1 MAEAGAARVVVCRI
15 GSERFALPVASVRA
29 VVALPPVARIPGAP
43 TAVSGLVNVR
53 GTLVTTVSGAR
64 LLSRSVGTAAP
75 EWLVVLAMLGGRV
88 GLEVDEVEDLQTTGT
103 AGAVPTLDLEILIG
117 PLFGQPSGT

>member
-1 MAEAGAARVVVCRI
+1 MAEVGAERVVVCRV
-15 GSERFALPVASVRA
+15 GTERFALPVASVRA
-29 VVALPPVARIPGAP
+29 VVALPAVARIPGAP
-43 TAVSGLVNVR
+43 TAVRGLVNVR

-64 LLSRSVGTAAP
+64 LLTRSEGAGA

-88 GLEVDEVEDLQTTGT
+88 GLEVEEVEDLHTTGS
-103 AGAVPTLDLEILIG
+103 AGSVPTLDLEKLIR

>member
-53 GTLVTTVSGAR
+53 GTLVTTVSGSR
-64 LLSRSVGTAAP
+64 LLSRSVGTAP

>member
-1 MAEAGAARVVVCRI
+1 MAEAGAERVVVCRI
-15 GSERFALPVASVRA
+15 GTERFALPVASVRA
-29 VVALPPVARIPGAP
+29 VVALPAVARIPGAP
-43 TAVSGLVNVR
+43 TTVRGLVNVR

-64 LLSRSVGTAAP
+64 LLGSSEGTAAA

-88 GLEVDEVEDLQTTGT
+88 GLEVDEVEDLHTTGS
-103 AGAVPTLDLEILIG
+103 AGEVPTLDLEALIR

>member
-1 MAEAGAARVVVCRI
+1 MPEAGAERVVVCRI
-15 GSERFALPVASVRA
+15 GTERFALPVASVRA

-43 TAVSGLVNVR
+43 TAVRGMVNVR

-64 LLSRSVGTAAP
+64 LFSRADGGPAA
-75 EWLVVLAMLGGRV
+75 EWLVVLAMMGGRV
-88 GLEVDEVEDLQTTGT
+88 GLEVDEVEDLHMTGS
-103 AGAVPTLDLEILIG
+103 ADPVPTLDLEVLIR